1 MGKLSK
7 EEKEQLLSIARKS
20 LESYLSKGRIS
31 FPEVSSPTLKEK
43 RGAFVT
49 LKKGGMLRGCIGLI
63 YPLKPL
69 YQTVAEMAV
78 AAAVDDP
85 RFPPLTP
92 EELPLVEI
100 EISVLSPLERVKSI
114 EEIEVGKH
122 GLYIRSAPFAGLLLP
137 QVATEYNWDRET
149 FLQHTCLKA
158 GLPVDAWQKEDT
170 EIYKFTA
177 EVFSEGECGFTPS
190 PG

>member
-1 MGKLSK
+1 MAELTK
-7 EEKEQLLSIARKS
+7 EEKEQLLWIARKS
-20 LESYLSKGRIS
+20 IETYLSTGRIPDFS
-31 FPEVSSPTLKEK
+31 VESPALKEK

-49 LKKGGMLRGCIGLI
+49 LKKNGMLRGCIGLI

-69 YQTVAEMAV
+69 YQAVAEMAI

-85 RFPPLTP
+85 RFPPLSLD
-92 EELPLVEI
+92 ELPYVEI
-100 EISVLSPLERVKSI
+100 EISVLSPLERVKDI

-122 GLYIRSAPFAGLLLP
+122 GLYIRKGPFSGLLLP

-158 GLPVDAWQKEDT
+158 GLPTYAWQEDDT

-177 EVFSEGECGFTPS
+177 EVFSEEK
-190 PG
+190 

>member
-1 MGKLSK
+1 MEKLNK
-7 EEKEQLLSIARKS
+7 EERQQLLSIARKS
-20 LESYLSKGRIS
+20 IEEYLSKGRIPS
-31 FPEVSSPTLKEK
+31 FTISSPTLKEK

-49 LKKGGMLRGCIGLI
+49 LKKAGMLRGCIGLI
-63 YPLKPL
+63 YPIKPL

-85 RFPPLTP
+85 RFPPLSL
-92 EELPLVEI
+92 EELSLVEI
-100 EISVLSPLERVKSI
+100 EISVLSPLEKVQSI
-114 EEIEVGKH
+114 EEIQVGEH
-122 GLYIRSAPFAGLLLP
+122 GLYIRNGPFAGLLLP

-158 GLPVDAWQKEDT
+158 GLPPSAWKDEDT

-177 EVFSEGECGFTPS
+177 EVFAEGE
-190 PG
+190 